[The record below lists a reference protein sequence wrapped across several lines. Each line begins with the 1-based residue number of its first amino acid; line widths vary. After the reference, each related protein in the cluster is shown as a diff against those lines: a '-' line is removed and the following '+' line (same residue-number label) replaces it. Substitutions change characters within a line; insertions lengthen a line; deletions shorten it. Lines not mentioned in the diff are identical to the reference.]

1 MKESSKRRL
10 RVFEMACLRTI
21 EGVTKWDKI
30 RNTEIWSRLGCTHD
44 IIHRIQQR
52 RLRYF
57 GHIST
62 MANYRYPKI
71 AMEGYVHG
79 QRSKG
84 RPKRRWIDG
93 LKEDC
98 ALLNLTIQDTQDR
111 RTWRGLV
118 KELPLRATASPQ
130 SKIVEALVSN
140 DNQITDLVQICPT
153 Y

>member
-1 MKESSKRRL
+1 MLASLQRHLKKIIEEKTQYL
-10 RVFEMACLRTI
+10 EMACLRTI
-21 EGVTKWDKI
+21 ESVTKWDKI
-30 RNTEIWSRLGCTHD
+30 RNTEIRSRLGCTHD
-44 IIHRIQQR
+44 MIHRIQQR
-52 RLRYF
+52 RLQYF
-57 GHIST
+57 GHISR

-98 ALLNLTIQDTQDR
+98 ALLNLTIQNAGSTAQDR

-118 KELPLRATASPQ
+118 KELPLRATASPGH
-130 SKIVEALVSN
+130 
-140 DNQITDLVQICPT
+140 
-153 Y
+153 

>member
-1 MKESSKRRL
+1 MIAMVGEVRICVDDSFLPTHDARL
-10 RVFEMACLRTI
+10 AYLNQTTI
-21 EGVTKWDKI
+21 SMPWDKI
-30 RNTEIWSRLGCTHD
+30 RNTEIRRRLGCTHD

-57 GHIST
+57 GHISR
-62 MANYRYPKI
+62 MANYRYPRI
-71 AMEGYVHG
+71 AMKGYVHG

-98 ALLNLTIQDTQDR
+98 ALLNLTIQDGGSTAQDR

-118 KELPLRATASPQ
+118 KELPLRATASPG
-130 SKIVEALVSN
+130 
-140 DNQITDLVQICPT
+140 P
-153 Y
+153 

>member
-1 MKESSKRRL
+1 MGQDQE
-10 RVFEMACLRTI
+10 
-21 EGVTKWDKI
+21 
-30 RNTEIWSRLGCTHD
+30 
-44 IIHRIQQR
+44 HRDSEQARMHPRHNSQNSAKKTAV
-52 RLRYF
+52 L
-57 GHIST
+57 GHISR

-98 ALLNLTIQDTQDR
+98 ALLSITIQNAGSTAQDR

-118 KELPLRATASPQ
+118 KELPLLSL
-130 SKIVEALVSN
+130 IH
-140 DNQITDLVQICPT
+140 I
-153 Y
+153 